1 MAAVEKP
8 ATINPSGDTATVE
21 LNGKVIAPGTF
32 ENGLVTVP
40 VRQLAEELGA
50 TVGWNGSRGT
60 VNGKVIVGSR
70 NVGDT
75 AYAPVREVVE
85 VAGGRVIGW
94 VFRGR

>member
-40 VRQLAEELGA
+40 DRQLATALGVEVRWSGNYA
-50 TVGWNGSRGT
+50 I
-60 VNGKVIVGSR
+60 VNGK
-70 NVGDT
+70 
-75 AYAPVREVVE
+75 
-85 VAGGRVIGW
+85 
-94 VFRGR
+94 